1 MRVIEKIEVS
11 KLKYGCVVVTQNFLF
26 NYSLFKIILNP
37 SKKVEFSSEN
47 QKDMS
52 VDGTG
57 LRVCII
63 PFAENTALYTKAS
76 QVFTEADKNGSGE
89 LSPDEL
95 KVFIKKLTNIDVD
108 KILNPY
114 EQMEMFSDLD
124 EDHDGKLAKKGI
136 LKLYKTA
143 QT

>member
-52 VDGTG
+52 VDGTT
-57 LRVCII
+57 V
-63 PFAENTALYTKAS
+63 
-76 QVFTEADKNGSGE
+76 SGRM
-89 LSPDEL
+89 
-95 KVFIKKLTNIDVD
+95 
-108 KILNPY
+108 Y
-114 EQMEMFSDLD
+114 EPMGQMFLPW
-124 EDHDGKLAKKGI
+124 I
-136 LKLYKTA
+136 C
-143 QT
+143 

>member
-52 VDGTG
+52 VDGSRSVIIELFYKISTSHLE
-57 LRVCII
+57 LRNCSLL
-63 PFAENTALYTKAS
+63 FTARQKCHINVRPCKSYYA
-76 QVFTEADKNGSGE
+76 G
-89 LSPDEL
+89 
-95 KVFIKKLTNIDVD
+95 
-108 KILNPY
+108 
-114 EQMEMFSDLD
+114 
-124 EDHDGKLAKKGI
+124 
-136 LKLYKTA
+136 
-143 QT
+143 

>member
-52 VDGTG
+52 VDGTSITFP
-57 LRVCII
+57 L
-63 PFAENTALYTKAS
+63 
-76 QVFTEADKNGSGE
+76 Q
-89 LSPDEL
+89 
-95 KVFIKKLTNIDVD
+95 KKIFKTT
-108 KILNPY
+108 
-114 EQMEMFSDLD
+114 
-124 EDHDGKLAKKGI
+124 LA
-136 LKLYKTA
+136 
-143 QT
+143 

>member
-52 VDGTG
+52 VDGSGDTKWTG
-57 LRVCII
+57 
-63 PFAENTALYTKAS
+63 
-76 QVFTEADKNGSGE
+76 QVVDH
-89 LSPDEL
+89 
-95 KVFIKKLTNIDVD
+95 VFITSRAAGARSRSAAMAFRVFLK
-108 KILNPY
+108 
-114 EQMEMFSDLD
+114 FSKPF
-124 EDHDGKLAKKGI
+124 HPIFPTFFSK
-136 LKLYKTA
+136 
-143 QT
+143 

>member
-52 VDGTG
+52 VDGSYFPPEHE
-57 LRVCII
+57 RKNEQN
-63 PFAENTALYTKAS
+63 FAYLNTL
-76 QVFTEADKNGSGE
+76 
-89 LSPDEL
+89 
-95 KVFIKKLTNIDVD
+95 
-108 KILNPY
+108 IL
-114 EQMEMFSDLD
+114 QRT
-124 EDHDGKLAKKGI
+124 I
-136 LKLYKTA
+136 VV
-143 QT
+143 

>member
-52 VDGTG
+52 VDGNSIVVLLS
-57 LRVCII
+57 LRVCASLFY
-63 PFAENTALYTKAS
+63 FALC
-76 QVFTEADKNGSGE
+76 
-89 LSPDEL
+89 
-95 KVFIKKLTNIDVD
+95 
-108 KILNPY
+108 
-114 EQMEMFSDLD
+114 
-124 EDHDGKLAKKGI
+124 
-136 LKLYKTA
+136 
-143 QT
+143 

>member
-52 VDGTG
+52 VDGR
-57 LRVCII
+57 LNQMRAHAWVWQD
-63 PFAENTALYTKAS
+63 Y
-76 QVFTEADKNGSGE
+76 
-89 LSPDEL
+89 
-95 KVFIKKLTNIDVD
+95 IK
-108 KILNPY
+108 P
-114 EQMEMFSDLD
+114 S
-124 EDHDGKLAKKGI
+124 H
-136 LKLYKTA
+136 
-143 QT
+143 

>member
-52 VDGTG
+52 VDGSRLISFRTG
-57 LRVCII
+57 FRNQQNFLHL
-63 PFAENTALYTKAS
+63 NLKA
-76 QVFTEADKNGSGE
+76 G
-89 LSPDEL
+89 
-95 KVFIKKLTNIDVD
+95 
-108 KILNPY
+108 
-114 EQMEMFSDLD
+114 
-124 EDHDGKLAKKGI
+124 
-136 LKLYKTA
+136 
-143 QT
+143 

>member
-52 VDGTG
+52 VDGTSFPH
-57 LRVCII
+57 CINVA
-63 PFAENTALYTKAS
+63 F
-76 QVFTEADKNGSGE
+76 
-89 LSPDEL
+89 
-95 KVFIKKLTNIDVD
+95 LTGC
-108 KILNPY
+108 P
-114 EQMEMFSDLD
+114 
-124 EDHDGKLAKKGI
+124 LAQEVPPP
-136 LKLYKTA
+136 TR
-143 QT
+143 

>member
-52 VDGTG
+52 VDGT
-57 LRVCII
+57 I
-63 PFAENTALYTKAS
+63 NTHTLKFNVKECLS
-76 QVFTEADKNGSGE
+76 LLSLNGGRC
-89 LSPDEL
+89 SPR
-95 KVFIKKLTNIDVD
+95 
-108 KILNPY
+108 
-114 EQMEMFSDLD
+114 
-124 EDHDGKLAKKGI
+124 AKPE
-136 LKLYKTA
+136 YPA
-143 QT
+143 C

>member
-52 VDGTG
+52 VDGSADLMKWT
-57 LRVCII
+57 LRI
-63 PFAENTALYTKAS
+63 PR
-76 QVFTEADKNGSGE
+76 
-89 LSPDEL
+89 LSL
-95 KVFIKKLTNIDVD
+95 
-108 KILNPY
+108 
-114 EQMEMFSDLD
+114 
-124 EDHDGKLAKKGI
+124 
-136 LKLYKTA
+136 
-143 QT
+143 

>member
-52 VDGTG
+52 VDGN
-57 LRVCII
+57 LPVM
-63 PFAENTALYTKAS
+63 ESLH
-76 QVFTEADKNGSGE
+76 GSTPVR
-89 LSPDEL
+89 LSC
-95 KVFIKKLTNIDVD
+95 F
-108 KILNPY
+108 
-114 EQMEMFSDLD
+114 M
-124 EDHDGKLAKKGI
+124 
-136 LKLYKTA
+136 
-143 QT
+143 

>member
-52 VDGTG
+52 VDGTPSVRMV
-57 LRVCII
+57 LV
-63 PFAENTALYTKAS
+63 
-76 QVFTEADKNGSGE
+76 
-89 LSPDEL
+89 
-95 KVFIKKLTNIDVD
+95 
-108 KILNPY
+108 
-114 EQMEMFSDLD
+114 
-124 EDHDGKLAKKGI
+124 GKWGHVE
-136 LKLYKTA
+136 
-143 QT
+143 

>member
-52 VDGTG
+52 VDGNCFGWPKRCSKST
-57 LRVCII
+57 
-63 PFAENTALYTKAS
+63 
-76 QVFTEADKNGSGE
+76 
-89 LSPDEL
+89 L
-95 KVFIKKLTNIDVD
+95 KLIRTI
-108 KILNPY
+108 
-114 EQMEMFSDLD
+114 DLD
-124 EDHDGKLAKKGI
+124 KLENFLKGC
-136 LKLYKTA
+136 KLYNIVALFLAFIIAFLTPSLHQKV
-143 QT
+143 

>member
-52 VDGTG
+52 VDG
-57 LRVCII
+57 I
-63 PFAENTALYTKAS
+63 PINL
-76 QVFTEADKNGSGE
+76 
-89 LSPDEL
+89 
-95 KVFIKKLTNIDVD
+95 
-108 KILNPY
+108 
-114 EQMEMFSDLD
+114 
-124 EDHDGKLAKKGI
+124 I
-136 LKLYKTA
+136 LKRRNLESPKPLKW
-143 QT
+143 

>member
-52 VDGTG
+52 VDG
-57 LRVCII
+57 II
-63 PFAENTALYTKAS
+63 I
-76 QVFTEADKNGSGE
+76 
-89 LSPDEL
+89 L
-95 KVFIKKLTNIDVD
+95 KYNNI
-108 KILNPY
+108 ILNIILNIAY
-114 EQMEMFSDLD
+114 YIFSSVNF
-124 EDHDGKLAKKGI
+124 
-136 LKLYKTA
+136 
-143 QT
+143 

>member
-52 VDGTG
+52 VDGSLISG
-57 LRVCII
+57 LL
-63 PFAENTALYTKAS
+63 EWDTST
-76 QVFTEADKNGSGE
+76 
-89 LSPDEL
+89 
-95 KVFIKKLTNIDVD
+95 
-108 KILNPY
+108 LNY
-114 EQMEMFSDLD
+114 V
-124 EDHDGKLAKKGI
+124 
-136 LKLYKTA
+136 
-143 QT
+143 